1 MRYSIC
7 IVEDDMVSQFATRYC
22 LNQFSKDEFEI
33 TAHESAENAL
43 DAFMLLLEQG
53 MALPDI
59 IFLDLTMGGMDGW
72 TFLDNLQVL
81 CDGNKPPEVYI
92 LSAFSNVADRQRAKE
107 HELIAGY
114 FDKPLTKANLTKVFD
129 AQTIQ

>member
-53 MALPDI
+53 TALPDI

-72 TFLDNLQVL
+72 TFLENLKLL
-81 CDGNKPPEVYI
+81 CDGDRSPVVYI
-92 LSAFSNVADRQRAKE
+92 LSAFTNVADRQRAKE
-107 HELIAGY
+107 HDMIAGY
-114 FDKPLTKANLTKVFD
+114 FDKPLTKTNLEKVFD
-129 AQTIQ
+129 AQTIR